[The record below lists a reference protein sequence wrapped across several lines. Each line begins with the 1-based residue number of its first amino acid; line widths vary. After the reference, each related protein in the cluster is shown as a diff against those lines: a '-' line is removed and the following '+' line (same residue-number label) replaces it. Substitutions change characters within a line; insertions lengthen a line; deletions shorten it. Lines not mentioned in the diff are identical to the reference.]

1 MENTVFA
8 SNKTKTTMLP
18 QFFKSPMSS
27 FVPVTSSL
35 SRTSGSGCR
44 LDVPTAPTPWSPT
57 WSNSKLCYCCRD
69 AWIFV
74 SYYVV
79 FSNKSIKVEKQFP
92 DTGLSKYGW
101 EGCWLLMIERVHRDV
116 YMHYPVGCKMLWI
129 LIIFENSIK
138 YKRHIII
145 IDTYLYC
152 SISAT
157 SSKTRSLLIFQW
169 RLAGGLEPRE

>member
-44 LDVPTAPTPWSPT
+44 LAVQTALVGLQGVGVVHDQIVNCAIVAEMHEYSF
-57 WSNSKLCYCCRD
+57 N
-69 AWIFV
+69 

-79 FSNKSIKVEKQFP
+79 FSNECIKVEKQLP
-92 DTGLSKYGW
+92 DTGLSKYG
-101 EGCWLLMIERVHRDV
+101 
-116 YMHYPVGCKMLWI
+116 
-129 LIIFENSIK
+129 
-138 YKRHIII
+138 
-145 IDTYLYC
+145 
-152 SISAT
+152 
-157 SSKTRSLLIFQW
+157 
-169 RLAGGLEPRE
+169 